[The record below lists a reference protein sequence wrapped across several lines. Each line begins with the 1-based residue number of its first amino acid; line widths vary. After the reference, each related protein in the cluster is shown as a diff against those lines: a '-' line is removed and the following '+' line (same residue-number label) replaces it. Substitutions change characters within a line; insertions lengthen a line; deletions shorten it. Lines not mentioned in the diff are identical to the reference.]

1 MNPGISYGYFK
12 WLNADSL
19 TSITCHIVL
28 QAENVQVTNNI
39 NVPFWWAIRYFSN
52 KMTKRSPAPNTLCI
66 GWNKNPYSIIGKAK
80 WTHRSN
86 PDSLKAHLPDAIQL
100 PLLSLFKNNNKKMG
114 TSAHCVHEHHVH
126 AAVSCYHMPMPPGP
140 EAQRPLQQHQCTP
153 FCSWAL
159 FQLPVCP
166 GSGYEAQLLLPEHIH
181 ASNHTCLLKKT
192 DYPNHYH
199 YSFKSERQ
207 RDLFHP
213 LAQFPNMHNSCSWI
227 RPTPGAL
234 SEHGMKWALPR
245 QLPFRIFNVRE
256 AYRTYSWSWSK
267 KLRKGES
274 VIRCCVS
281 QVKVN
286 ITTLLTQGQKNQ
298 LTYLSKLHS
307 MTSAHALS
315 LLAPGHMWGRVRVT
329 YIFRLILEACI
340 LKYFNNRWHAQ
351 LQM

>member
-1 MNPGISYGYFK
+1 M
-12 WLNADSL
+12 L
-19 TSITCHIVL
+19 TVWPPSPATLFCRLRMCRVS
-28 QAENVQVTNNI
+28 NNI

-114 TSAHCVHEHHVH
+114 TSVHCVHEHHVH

-159 FQLPVCP
+159 FQLPMCP

-192 DYPNHYH
+192 
-199 YSFKSERQ
+199 R
-207 RDLFHP
+207 
-213 LAQFPNMHNSCSWI
+213 
-227 RPTPGAL
+227 
-234 SEHGMKWALPR
+234 LP
-245 QLPFRIFNVRE
+245 Q
-256 AYRTYSWSWSK
+256 S
-267 KLRKGES
+267 
-274 VIRCCVS
+274 
-281 QVKVN
+281 
-286 ITTLLTQGQKNQ
+286 
-298 LTYLSKLHS
+298 
-307 MTSAHALS
+307 LS
-315 LLAPGHMWGRVRVT
+315 L
-329 YIFRLILEACI
+329 F
-340 LKYFNNRWHAQ
+340 F
-351 LQM
+351 